1 MSRARII
8 VIVCLAS
15 FFCGAGYGATFLLPV
30 LVETF
35 GAGPELVGSVLGAA
49 ALSTLLTVA
58 YAGHISDR
66 IGRAPAVGLAG
77 LLLAA
82 ANAGFALSGGHPA
95 VLLLAGVVAGIGWG
109 LFYCLSAI
117 ILAVLVDPE
126 ARARMF
132 LVSHACLMGGIGSAP
147 LLAPLA
153 ASVNAPLGFAFALVA
168 AGAAFSGLALF
179 GIAPAI
185 RREEDVRKVEGVA
198 RLSLR
203 AARLIFASEAR
214 FPIIMVGLG
223 ACVFAGFHAYQ
234 TVIAEAAGVDY
245 AYFFSIYALTVVSFR
260 VVLAVTAPKVPLY
273 LASAWLLAAMTA
285 GSALFL
291 VLGGSI
297 VLYTLAA
304 FLLGIGYG
312 IAYALI
318 KAIVANEAPEGLAP
332 QAMQIFNLSY
342 FVGVF
347 AFPGLGGLIIAEFG
361 AMAFVLIMAVLA
373 AIECG
378 IAIQRHAHRRSLD
391 AARAVRA

>member
-1 MSRARII
+1 MRDAPTRII
-8 VIVCLAS
+8 IIVCMAS
-15 FFCGAGYGATFLLPV
+15 FFCGGGYGATFLLPV
-30 LVETF
+30 LFEGF
-35 GAGPELVGSVLGAA
+35 GAGTELVGIVLGAA
-49 ALSTLLTVA
+49 AISTLLTVA
-58 YAGHISDR
+58 YAGHISDL
-66 IGRAPAVGLAG
+66 IGRAPSVGLSG

-82 ANAGFALSGGHPA
+82 ANAGFALSGGDAA
-95 VLLLAGVVAGIGWG
+95 VLIVAGIVAGIGWG

-117 ILAVLVDPE
+117 ILAVLVEPSS
-126 ARARMF
+126 RARMF
-132 LVSHACLMGGIGSAP
+132 LVSHACLMAGIGSAP
-147 LLAPLA
+147 LLAPFME
-153 ASVNAPLGFAFALVA
+153 SMGAPLALAFLLVA
-168 AGAAFSGLALF
+168 AGTTFSGLALF
-179 GIAPAI
+179 AIAPAI
-185 RREEDVRKVEGVA
+185 RREEGVRKVEGVA

-203 AARLIFASEAR
+203 AMRLILASEAR

-291 VLGGSI
+291 VLGGSL
-297 VLYTLAA
+297 VLYALAA

-332 QAMQIFNLSY
+332 QAMQLFNLSY

-361 AMAFVLIMAVLA
+361 AMTFVAIMAVLA
-373 AIECG
+373 LIECA
-378 IAIQRHAHRRSLD
+378 IAIQRHARKRILE
-391 AARAVRA
+391 AAVRA

>member
-1 MSRARII
+1 MSRAHII

-30 LVETF
+30 LVESF
-35 GAGPELVGSVLGAA
+35 GAGTELVGGVLAA
-49 ALSTLLTVA
+49 AAVSTLLTVA
-58 YAGHISDR
+58 YAGHVSDR

-82 ANAGFALSGGHPA
+82 ANAAFALSGGHPG
-95 VLLLAGVVAGIGWG
+95 LLLAGGIVIGIGWG

-117 ILAVLVDPE
+117 ILAVLIEPE
-126 ARARMF
+126 SRARMF

-153 ASVNAPLGFAFALVA
+153 RSMDAPLVAAFALVA
-168 AGAAFSGLALF
+168 LGTALSGLALF
-179 GIAPAI
+179 AIAPAI
-185 RREEDVRKVEGVA
+185 RREESVRKVEGVA

-203 AARLIFASEAR
+203 AARLVLASEAR
-214 FPIIMVGLG
+214 YPIIMVGLG

-245 AYFFSIYALTVVSFR
+245 AYFFSIYAATVVLFR
-260 VVLAVTAPKVPLY
+260 IVLAATSPKVPLY

-291 VLGGSI
+291 AIGGSLA
-297 VLYTLAA
+297 LYALAA
-304 FLLGIGYG
+304 ILLGIGYG

-318 KAIVANEAPEGLAP
+318 KAIVANEAPEGLSP
-332 QAMQIFNLSY
+332 QAMQLFNLSY

-347 AFPGLGGLIIAEFG
+347 AFPGLGGVIIAEYG
-361 AMAFVLIMAVLA
+361 AMAFVAVMAVLA
-373 AIECG
+373 AIECA
-378 IAIQRHAHRRSLD
+378 IAIQRHARQRNAE
-391 AARAVRA
+391 AARPVRA